1 LLPLATGRRL
11 YLQFPVHSSLPS
23 PIIIRPTV
31 LFWHSLA
38 ALLQF
43 AGRESATLT
52 AAKMSKGLPPDGV
65 RKMLPLFVRAG
76 ILASVFGHDGGY
88 RLAKPLRKI
97 SVLEVLEAVDGPLRL
112 DEDDLPAGLTAG
124 SVRTLRQVL
133 DGVAGDVVAR
143 LGALKLSEI

>member
-1 LLPLATGRRL
+1 MFAASTP
-11 YLQFPVHSSLPS
+11 LPS

-43 AGRESATLT
+43 DGRESATLT

-88 RLAKPLRKI
+88 RLAKPLSEI
-97 SVLEVLEAVDGPLRL
+97 SVLEVLEAVDGPVGL
-112 DEDDLPAGLTAG
+112 DKSELPAGLTAG

-133 DGVAGDVVAR
+133 DGVAGCAQSH
-143 LGALKLSEI
+143 LTTLTLAKLAAD